1 MSLDLKNYEPALK
14 AGAQIGALAIGDSVP
29 EASVELSSLEP
40 SPSQF
45 VGLVSATGSETNIA
59 LGLVAKGD
67 APVIALDSDFVN
79 RGEFGRVGATDVNF
93 IRFSSNVTGQP
104 VIIEGTGDDTDVNVA
119 IVGTGDGS
127 LQLDTG
133 TRTAT
138 AVAGAATLAKTSGVI
153 TTEGLTTAAGAT
165 YTLTL
170 TNSKIGVGDQVYVSV
185 ANGTNTAGMP
195 CVTTVTPAAN
205 SVVIV
210 VQNIHA
216 ADALNGTLKIS
227 FALLK

>member
-14 AGAQIGALAIGDSVP
+14 AGAQIGALAIGDNIQ
-29 EASVELSSLEP
+29 EASVEISSIEP
-40 SPSQF
+40 SPSVF
-45 VGLVSATGSETNIA
+45 ASLIKATGSETNIT
-59 LGLVAKGD
+59 LGLASKGNGTVFITD
-67 APVIALDSDFVN
+67 DELVN
-79 RGEFGRVGATDVNF
+79 RGEFARVGVTDVNF
-93 IRFSSNVTGQP
+93 VRFSSNVTGQP
-104 VIIEGTGDDTDVNVA
+104 VIVEAAGDDTDINVA
-119 IVGTGDGS
+119 IVGAGEGS

-138 AVAGAATLAKTSGVI
+138 ATAGAATLAKTSGVI
-153 TTEGLTTAAGAT
+153 TTEALTTAAGAT

-170 TNSKIGVGDQVYVSV
+170 TNSKIAAADQVYVSV

-195 CVTTVTPAAN
+195 VVCTVTPAAN

-210 VQNIHA
+210 LQNIHA
-216 ADALNGTLKIS
+216 SAALNGTLKIS